1 MSRRVVV
8 LTATAA
14 ALLTGCVGTTPE
26 RPARSAPP
34 TPPVAFA
41 HAPAAPAAAEAA
53 APAAAP
59 ATAEFWRRFQD
70 PRLDALVQQAL
81 ASNPDLRIAAA
92 RLAEARALEEG
103 SQGLGRPTLDATAG
117 VARERSSGATA
128 TRLGVGLATQWEL
141 DLFGAAAAERRAAA
155 ASARA
160 GEAELR
166 AAQVALV
173 GEIAGT
179 YFQLRGVQA
188 QLAVARQ
195 SLETQTAALKLV
207 IARVEG
213 GRGTGLDRERGRALV
228 AGTAAQV
235 PALDATQQALLLR
248 LAVLT
253 GRMPGASDASGPAAA
268 LLEPAPLPALAPT
281 ALGAVGDPAALL
293 RRRPDVAAA
302 EARLVAADAGAD
314 AARSRLWPQLTL
326 SGNLGLNAGRL
337 GDLGTAQAFVAGL
350 GAQLAWSL
358 IDNGQKQAAVKAG
371 DARAAA
377 AAAAFDR
384 AVLVAIQETE
394 TALSAYTRAQR
405 SSELLFEA
413 ASAADQAAQIARA
426 RFEVG
431 VSDFGAVLE
440 AERERLAARDR
451 LVQAQTAAATG
462 LVQVYRALAGGWG
475 G

>member
-1 MSRRVVV
+1 MSRHLVP
-8 LTATAA
+8 LA
-14 ALLTGCVGTTPE
+14 ALATLLLAGCAGMAPE

-34 TPPVAFA
+34 VPPVAFT
-41 HAPAAPAAAEAA
+41 HAPEPSAATGPAATAA
-53 APAAAP
+53 S
-59 ATAEFWRRFQD
+59 TAEFWRRFQD

-81 ASNPDLRIAAA
+81 AANADLRIAAA
-92 RLAEARALEEG
+92 RLAEARALDEG
-103 SQGLGRPTLDATAG
+103 SQGLGRPTLDASAG
-117 VARERSSGATA
+117 AGRERSNGATA
-128 TRLGVGLATQWEL
+128 SRLSVGLATQWEL

-155 ASARA
+155 AGARA
-160 GEAELR
+160 GAAELR
-166 AAQVALV
+166 AAQVAV
-173 GEIAGT
+173 AAEVAGA

-195 SLETQTAALKLV
+195 SLETQAAALKLV

-213 GRGTGLDRERGRALV
+213 GRGTALDGERGRSLV

-235 PALDATQQALLLR
+235 PALDAAQQALLLR
-248 LAVLT
+248 LDVLS
-253 GRMPGASDASGPAAA
+253 GRMPGSPDAAA
-268 LLEPAPLPALAPT
+268 LKEATPLPALAPT
-281 ALGAVGDPAALL
+281 ALGTVGDPAALL

-302 EARLVAADAGAD
+302 EARLAAADASRD
-314 AARSRLWPQLTL
+314 AARSRLWPQITL

-337 GDLGTAQAFVAGL
+337 ADLGNAQAFVAGL

-371 DARAAA
+371 DARAEA

-394 TALSAYTRAQR
+394 TALSAYSRAQR

-413 ASAADQAAQIARA
+413 AAAADRAAEIARA